1 MSCILGC
8 KMYYWTRVLRENN
21 KIEVGEIN
29 LAIGKVRI
37 YKIWKADETITLT
50 RKELSLK
57 TIKIEGEDVVI
68 ETDKEEIRLGRAS
81 LGSYLPTGYDDLVRN
96 ANGVFAEASK
106 ILESGSS
113 GDP

>member
-1 MSCILGC
+1 MLGC
-8 KMYYWTRVLRENN
+8 KMYYWTIVDRDSKEIR
-21 KIEVGEIN
+21 IGEIN
-29 LAIGKVRI
+29 LATGKVRI
-37 YKIWKADETITLT
+37 YKVWLGTDVLSISRRELDL
-50 RKELSLK
+50 KE
-57 TIKIEGEDVVI
+57 IRVEGNDVVVK
-68 ETDKEEIRLGRAS
+68 TDKGEIKVSRAD